1 MGIATASVYPD
12 PEELRAAFAAATE
25 DFDSGIDTQGL
36 LPGEIPVG
44 ESMPGTGKVVP
55 AQDDSFMDS
64 DLDKDLEDLATPR
77 SNEDSVEGVWGM
89 MLRVPAIAVALK
101 LIKTFSY
108 DCLKEATRH
117 MLDNAQIKIAIS
129 FEDMLMAMTMFVLF
143 ADSVKIMV
151 VEKSEAAGKSV
162 LDVLVKLFFVGYL
175 PHNTIFPSFSLDV
188 RYWRTN
194 SKLNLHVFLR
204 SRVDSQH
211 VV

>member
-1 MGIATASVYPD
+1 MGVASASVYPD
-12 PEELRAAFAAATE
+12 PEELRAAFSAVTE

-44 ESMPGTGKVVP
+44 ESMLGTGKVVP

-77 SNEDSVEGVWGM
+77 SNEESVEGIWGM
-89 MLRVPAIAVALK
+89 LLQVPAIAVALK
-101 LIKTFSY
+101 LIKSFSY
-108 DCLKEATRH
+108 DCLKEATRY

-151 VEKSEAAGKSV
+151 VEKSEAAGKSAIY
-162 LDVLVKLFFVGYL
+162 DFVKLSFVGSL
-175 PHNTIFPSFSLDV
+175 THHPSFPLDT

-194 SKLNLHVFLR
+194 CKLNLYVFFH
-204 SRVDSQH
+204 SRVDPQY